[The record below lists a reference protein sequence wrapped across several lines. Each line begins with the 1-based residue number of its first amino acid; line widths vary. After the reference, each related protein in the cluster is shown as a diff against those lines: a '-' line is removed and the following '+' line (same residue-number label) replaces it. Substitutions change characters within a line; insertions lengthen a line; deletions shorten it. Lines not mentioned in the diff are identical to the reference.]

1 MTTSSFCRKTKASEL
16 QVLLMRLKWP
26 SSTRRIMVCTKPTPP
41 LPGDPRPKSVRDK
54 PFQLLRNIHPTAV
67 LRGEGSF
74 TGSEERQAH
83 PGSAWPEACR
93 SVTVEEIQEEQGG
106 PPPFWTAQ
114 FDAAAAEVKQL
125 KAKPTDEEMLQVYAL
140 FKQAS
145 VGDVNTAR
153 PGMLDFTGK
162 AKWDAWEK
170 QKGKSKE
177 DAMKEYVKLV
187 EELKQKYGI

>member
-1 MTTSSFCRKTKASEL
+1 MAD
-16 QVLLMRLKWP
+16 QVK
-26 SSTRRIMVCTKPTPP
+26 
-41 LPGDPRPKSVRDK
+41 
-54 PFQLLRNIHPTAV
+54 
-67 LRGEGSF
+67 
-74 TGSEERQAH
+74 
-83 PGSAWPEACR
+83 
-93 SVTVEEIQEEQGG
+93 
-106 PPPFWTAQ
+106 

-125 KAKPTDEEMLQVYAL
+125 KTKPQDDEMLKLYSL

-177 DAMKEYVKLV
+177 DAMNEYIQLV

>member
-1 MTTSSFCRKTKASEL
+1 MAEL
-16 QVLLMRLKWP
+16 Q
-26 SSTRRIMVCTKPTPP
+26 
-41 LPGDPRPKSVRDK
+41 
-54 PFQLLRNIHPTAV
+54 
-67 LRGEGSF
+67 
-74 TGSEERQAH
+74 
-83 PGSAWPEACR
+83 
-93 SVTVEEIQEEQGG
+93 
-106 PPPFWTAQ
+106 AQ

-125 KAKPTDEEMLQVYAL
+125 KAKPADEEMLQVYAL